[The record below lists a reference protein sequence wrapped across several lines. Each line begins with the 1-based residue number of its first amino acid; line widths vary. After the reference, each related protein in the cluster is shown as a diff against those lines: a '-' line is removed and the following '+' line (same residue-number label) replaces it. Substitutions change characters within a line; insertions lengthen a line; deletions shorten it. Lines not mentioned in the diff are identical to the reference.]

1 MSDTPTS
8 TVKSYF
14 QKFKVMEISRDQLK
28 GADYNPRKIGE
39 RQRRALKASLKQNGL
54 LQPIVWNERTGNIVG
69 GHQRINELDS
79 LMRTKNYTLDV
90 AVVNLS
96 ESEEVAANIALN
108 NANTMGEFDFNAVQE
123 LSSEF
128 SLNLETD
135 LLFDRDDLLVSFGV
149 DLESVQVQKRDAY
162 ADEEL
167 MQEIKDRKKEVRERL
182 KETRAESGDYTTD
195 RPVGIL
201 TLVFRDES
209 QKKEFCAS
217 HGLVES
223 VTTIHAETILDLSDL
238 TQYTDGAPELTIP
251 MLPSEIAMWER
262 LKRKLKAPDD
272 KLAIMKIMDQLGI
285 EPG

>member
-1 MSDTPTS
+1 MPTS
-8 TVKSYF
+8 TEKSSF
-14 QKFKVMEISRDQLK
+14 QKFKMREIHREQLK
-28 GADYNPRKIGE
+28 GAEYNPRKIGE
-39 RQRRALKASLKQNGL
+39 RQRKALKASLSQNGL

-69 GHQRINELDS
+69 GHQRIKELDS

-90 AVVNLS
+90 AVVDLS

-108 NANTMGEFDFNAVQE
+108 NQNTMGEFDFTAVQE

-128 SLNLETD
+128 SLNLESD

-149 DLESVQVQKRDAY
+149 DLEDVQVQKRDAY
-162 ADEEL
+162 ADPEL

-182 KETRAESGDYTTD
+182 KETKAEMGDYTTD

-201 TLVFRDES
+201 TLVFCDES
-209 QKKEFCAS
+209 QKKEFCNA
-217 HGLVES
+217 HGLVET
-223 VTTIHAETILDLSDL
+223 VTTIHAESILDLSDL
-238 TQYTDGAPELTIP
+238 TPYTGGAAELSIP
-251 MLPSEIAMWER
+251 MLPSEVAMWER

-285 EPG
+285 EQD